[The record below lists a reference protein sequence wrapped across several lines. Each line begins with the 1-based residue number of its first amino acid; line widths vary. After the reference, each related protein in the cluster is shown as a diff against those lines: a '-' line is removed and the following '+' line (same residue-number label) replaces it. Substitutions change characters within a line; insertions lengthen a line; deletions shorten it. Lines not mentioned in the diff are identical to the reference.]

1 MTKKQL
7 RLDENNYMY
16 RSFFKESGEV
26 ILLIDSETSYI
37 IDANKAACKY
47 YGWTLEEISSRK
59 ITHIIALS
67 DEEVKAGMQ
76 GAVEDKR
83 NCFFSR
89 HRIAN
94 GQLRDVEVYSGPIAI
109 YSQQLLYY
117 IVHDIT
123 ERKLADDELLRKGM
137 QLHTA
142 QKIAHIGSW
151 EFDLG
156 SGKVDASE
164 EARNIYGLD
173 GGQLTIEQIQK
184 VPLPKY
190 RPMLDKALNDLV
202 ERNVPYDVRFR
213 IMRQKGGDI
222 RIIHSMA
229 EYYAEKNVVIGMIQD
244 ITESK
249 HAKSKLRESKS
260 LLNEVGRIAKVGGW
274 EFDVSTGEYTW
285 TPEVARIYDTETSNP
300 ASLEFVLGLYSPGSK
315 ELIEKA
321 LQNAVEKGESH
332 DLELELFSV
341 LGNHKWVRSI
351 GHPKTNDGKVV
362 KVTGTL
368 QDITERKMAEIK
380 VAEENLWRRILME
393 QSRDGIVVIDQDGK
407 VFEANP
413 RYAEMLGYS
422 HEEVQSLYMWDW
434 DIHYTREQLLEMLR
448 NADSKGILHETRQ
461 RRKDGTLIDVE
472 INANA
477 ALFGG
482 RKLSFCVCR
491 DITERK
497 KAEEELLNAK
507 LSAETANKSKDE
519 FLATM
524 SHELRTPLNS
534 IIGFSDILLSGN
546 YGDLNEK
553 QATYIDYI
561 LQGGRHLLHLINDI
575 LDLSK
580 VEAGKMDL
588 DYELFYV
595 ADVIEE
601 IGVLISPLAIKK
613 GIHLASRVDPQV
625 GVVDADKT
633 KFKQILYNLASN
645 AIKFTPEKGHV
656 TIEAKLSVNLLQI
669 SVTDTGMGIAQGDM
683 EKLFQ
688 PFKQLNPYLTREH
701 EGTGL
706 GLALVKSFIEMHG
719 GKIRVESKP
728 GEGSI
733 FTFVIPLEQN
743 NQEESNK

>member
-7 RLDENNYMY
+7 RLDENNHMY

-26 ILLIDSETSYI
+26 ILLIDPETSYI

-47 YGWTLEEISSRK
+47 YGWTPEEISSWK
-59 ITHIIALS
+59 ITHISALS
-67 DEEVKAGMQ
+67 DEEVKAGIQ

-89 HRIAN
+89 HRLAN
-94 GQLRDVEVYSGPIAI
+94 GQLQDVEVYSGPIAI

-123 ERKLADDELLRKGM
+123 ERKLADDELRRKEI

-156 SGKVDASE
+156 SGKVDVSE

-202 ERNVPYDVRFR
+202 ERKVPYDVRFR

-274 EFDVSTGEYTW
+274 EFDISTGEYTW
-285 TPEVARIYDTETSNP
+285 TPEVARIYETETSDP
-300 ASLEFVLGLYSPGSK
+300 ASLEFVLDLYSSGSK

-321 LQNAVEKGESH
+321 LNNAVEKGESY
-332 DLELELFSV
+332 DLELEVFSAQ
-341 LGNHKWVRSI
+341 GNPKWVRSI

-368 QDITERKMAEIK
+368 QDITERKIAEIK

-422 HEEVQSLYMWDW
+422 HDEMQSLCMWDW

-477 ALFGG
+477 ALFGE

-497 KAEEELLNAK
+497 QAEEELLNAK
-507 LSAETANKSKDE
+507 LAAETANKSKDE

-534 IIGFSDILLSGN
+534 IIGFSDILLNEN

-553 QATYIDYI
+553 QATYIAYI
-561 LQGGRHLLHLINDI
+561 LQGGNHLLHLINDI

-580 VEAGKMDL
+580 VEAGKMEL
-588 DYELFYV
+588 EYEKFYV
-595 ADVIEE
+595 SESIDE
-601 IGVLISPLAIKK
+601 IVALTSPLAMKK
-613 GIHLASRVDPQV
+613 DIHLNVKVDSQL
-625 GVVDADKT
+625 GVINADKI
-633 KFKQILYNLASN
+633 KFKQILFNLTSN
-645 AIKFTPEKGHV
+645 AIKFTQEKGHV
-656 TIEAKLSVNLLQI
+656 AIEAQRSGNFIQI
-669 SVTDTGMGIAQGDM
+669 AVADTGIGIAQGDM
-683 EKLFQ
+683 DKLFQ

-706 GLALVKSFIEMHG
+706 GLTLVKKFVEMHG
-719 GKIRVESKP
+719 GRIRVESKV

-733 FTFVIPLEQN
+733 FTLAIPFGPEGEN
-743 NQEESNK
+743 RVRD